1 MSEVEEIK
9 SRLDIVD
16 LISEHVNLIQSGRN
30 FKANCPFHSER
41 TPSFIVDPSRQ
52 LWRCFGSCSTGGDV
66 FSFLMKVEGIEF
78 PEALRI
84 LGERTG
90 IKITG
95 NSSSIL
101 KDDYYQIN
109 EIAKNFYK
117 SNLNSDE
124 GKIAV
129 DYLQSRGIDLKK
141 IESFDLGYSFKDR
154 DSLKNHLSF
163 HHVDFEKAI
172 ESGLLN
178 KFDNG
183 NVKDFFVG
191 RLMFPISDRNGRVVG
206 FGARSLDDSMPKYI
220 NTPSSPVFDK
230 RNILYGLHLAKDS
243 IRKNNEVV
251 VVEGYMDVI
260 AAHEYSFKNV
270 VASMGTAL
278 TVEQVRQIRN
288 LASSYI
294 LALDQDT
301 AGQEAT
307 LRSLQSSWGIFESLN
322 TSKNDFFSDYSKIL
336 KVLSIPNGKD
346 PDEFIRS
353 ESQDWG
359 KIVSD
364 SLPLMDYLIP
374 SLISR
379 FDVNVP
385 GNSQKILELIFPIL
399 NNMDQID
406 RGKYLVELASQF
418 KSSFENVEAMLKV
431 ISQSNQRK
439 DYENQRSAPKSS
451 RMMYLL
457 ALIFSSEP
465 LKEKSKELNFEIFDL
480 ESSYLL
486 KQYFKFDNLID
497 FENSLSEDYTKFYN
511 EIIETQLLE
520 TTQDSFNQ
528 SYEFCVKTLNRE
540 RYKIAAA
547 TFSESQG
554 LDFPTEDQ
562 INQINEI
569 NAKIRDT

>member
-141 IESFDLGYSFKDR
+141 IDSFDLGYSFKDR

-251 VVEGYMDVI
+251 VVEGYMDVV

-322 TSKNDFFSDYSKIL
+322 TSKNDNFSDYSKIL

-364 SLPLMDYLIP
+364 ALPLMDYLIP

-406 RGKYLVELASQF
+406 RGKYLVELASKF

-439 DYENQRSAPKSS
+439 GYENQRSAPKSS

>member
-16 LISEHVNLIQSGRN
+16 LISEHVNLTQSGRN
-30 FKANCPFHSER
+30 YKSNCPFHSEK

-52 LWRCFGSCSTGGDV
+52 LWRCFGSCATGGDV

-78 PEALRI
+78 PEALKI

-90 IKITG
+90 IEISR
-95 NSSSIL
+95 NSSAVL

-117 SNLNSDE
+117 SNLTSDE
-124 GKIAV
+124 GQIAL
-129 DYLQSRGIDLKK
+129 DYLESRGIDLKK
-141 IESFDLGYSFKDR
+141 IDSFDLGYSLIDR

-172 ESGLLN
+172 ESGLLT

-183 NVKDFFVG
+183 NVKDFFVA

-230 RNILYGLHLAKDS
+230 KNILYGLHLAKDS
-243 IRKNNEVV
+243 IRKKNEVI

-288 LASSYI
+288 LASSYV

-359 KIVSD
+359 RIVAD
-364 SLPLMDYLIP
+364 ALPLMDYLIP

-385 GNSQKILELIFPIL
+385 GNSQKILELMFPIL

-406 RGKYLVELASQF
+406 RGKYLIELANQF
-418 KSSFENVEAMLKV
+418 KSSFENVQAMLKV
-431 ISQSNQRK
+431 ISQSNQRN
-439 DYENQRSAPKSS
+439 DYANQKSTPKSS
-451 RMMYLL
+451 RMIYLL
-457 ALIFSSEP
+457 ALIFSSQP

-486 KQYFKFDNLID
+486 KEYFKFDNLID
-497 FENSLSEDYTKFYN
+497 FENSLNEDYSKFYS

-520 TTQDSFNQ
+520 TTQDSFNE
-528 SYEFCVKTLNRE
+528 SYEFCVKTLNKE

-547 TFSESQG
+547 TFSESHG

-569 NAKIRDT
+569 NAKIRDS

>member
-154 DSLKNHLSF
+154 DSLKNHFSF

-364 SLPLMDYLIP
+364 ALPLMDYLIP